1 MQVKNEKNWDGHLE
15 FEDNKVMLW
24 NVVHKPK
31 RGDGFAYK
39 RGTSNRKGTG
49 DGRNRTY
56 ETENSVGFVEK

>member
-1 MQVKNEKNWDGHLE
+1 
-15 FEDNKVMLW
+15 MLW

>member
-1 MQVKNEKNWDGHLE
+1 MWGQEGYAMV
-15 FEDNKVMLW
+15 
-24 NVVHKPK
+24 